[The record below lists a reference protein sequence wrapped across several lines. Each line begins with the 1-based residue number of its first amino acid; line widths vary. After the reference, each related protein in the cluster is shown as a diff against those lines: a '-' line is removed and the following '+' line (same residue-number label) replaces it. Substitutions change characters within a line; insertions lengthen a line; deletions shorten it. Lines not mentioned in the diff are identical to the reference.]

1 MIRRESVGS
10 IDQVMT
16 ALREVEE
23 TVGGAQR
30 LLGDRCMV
38 NKAFLLQ
45 RTEIIARCLPEAV
58 TAAADVIKE
67 EQAILEAARRS
78 AAEQLQKAREEAQKI
93 IDEAK
98 KQANEMN
105 NSARKAG
112 EEAARAAAE
121 TKSQAASM
129 RLQAEKEIAS
139 MRQQATQEAQAYV
152 GKAQQDASNIIAK
165 AQQDAQAIVAQGENA
180 ARAAVAQ
187 DNVHRMAVVEAE
199 EIRDAT
205 NKSMLL
211 LRQQCV
217 DYLDNILEDADRYL
231 VSLTTDIRKQRQA
244 LDGHR

>member
-58 TAAADVIKE
+58 TAAAEVIKD
-67 EQAILEAARRS
+67 EQVILEAARRS

-93 IDEAK
+93 IDDAK

-105 NSARKAG
+105 NSARKATD
-112 EEAARAAAE
+112 EANRAAAE
-121 TKSQAASM
+121 TKNQVASM
-129 RLQAEKEIAS
+129 RLQAEKEIAA
-139 MRQQATQEAQAYV
+139 MRQQAQQEAQAYV

-165 AQQDAQAIVAQGENA
+165 ATQDAQAIVAQGENA
-180 ARAAVAQ
+180 ARAAVSQ

>member
-78 AAEQLQKAREEAQKI
+78 AAEQLQKAREEGQKI

-121 TKSQAASM
+121 SKSQTAAM
-129 RLQAEKEIAS
+129 RLQAEKEIAA

-152 GKAQQDASNIIAK
+152 GKAQQDAQNIIAK
-165 AQQDAQAIVAQGENA
+165 AQQDAANIAAQAENA
-180 ARAAVAQ
+180 ARAAVSQ

>member
-1 MIRRESVGS
+1 MIKRDSAGS

-38 NKAFLLQ
+38 NKNFLLQ

-58 TAAADVIKE
+58 TAAADIIQQ
-67 EQAILEAARRS
+67 EQAILEGARRS
-78 AAEQLQKAREEAQKI
+78 AAEQLQKAREEGQKI

-105 NSARKAG
+105 SAARKATD
-112 EEAARAAAE
+112 EANRAAAE
-121 TKSQAASM
+121 TKNQTASM
-129 RLQAEKEIAS
+129 RMQAEKEIAA

-152 GKAQQDASNIIAK
+152 GKASQDAQSIIAK
-165 AQQDAQAIVAQGENA
+165 AQQDAAAIVAQGENA
-180 ARAAVAQ
+180 ARAAVSQ

-231 VSLTTDIRKQRQA
+231 VSLTTDIRKQRQS